1 MKNRITVTVA
11 DQSFTLLAEED
22 QSYVEKVASHVDA
35 SIKALRGNGQTSLLD
50 AAVLTALNLAD
61 EHFRDLENAENLRRQ
76 IKETLDE
83 AAKLKLEL
91 SDAKRMIFK
100 LQSKK

>member
-11 DQSFTLLAEED
+11 GQSYTLLAAED
-22 QSYVEKVASHVDA
+22 QAYVEKVASHVDA
-35 SIKALRGNGQTSLLD
+35 SIKALRDNGQTSLLD

>member
-11 DQSFTLLAEED
+11 GQSYTLLAAED
-22 QSYVEKVASHVDA
+22 QSYVEKVASHVDS
-35 SIKALRGNGQTSLLD
+35 SIKALRDSGQTSLLD

-61 EHFRDLENAENLRRQ
+61 EHYRDLETAENLRRQ